1 MVKHIPESLAVPFS
15 VWMMDKG
22 FVPSRSKRNEFL
34 LKLDKE
40 VLRISVNKITTKG
53 FEMNLVCQKRFLSFC
68 RAFLNKDQNFVKA
81 LRMRGD
87 LQIASVKDDE
97 EVPALIPARRNPL
110 SAQFNY

>member
-1 MVKHIPESLAVPFS
+1 MVKHIPESLTVPFS

-22 FVPSRSKRNEFL
+22 FVPSRSKKNEFL

-40 VLRISVNKITTKG
+40 VLRISVNKITAKG

-68 RAFLNKDQNFVKA
+68 RVYLSKDQNFVKA

-87 LQIASVKDDE
+87 LQISSVKDDE
-97 EVPALIPARRNPL
+97 EKRAQIQARRNPL
-110 SAQFNY
+110 SKQFSY

>member
-22 FVPSRSKRNEFL
+22 FVPSRSKKNEFL

-40 VLRISVNKITTKG
+40 VLRISANKITAKG

-68 RAFLNKDQNFVKA
+68 RVFLSKDQNFVKA

-87 LQIASVKDDE
+87 LQIAHTRADDK
-97 EVPALIPARRNPL
+97 AISIRISKTLLAT
-110 SAQFNY
+110 QFKYQ